1 VHIVI
6 NFQSFDLNLLR
17 VFDAAMSERS
27 LTRAAKRLHLSQSA
41 VSHALKR
48 LREAVGEDQ
57 FERTAFGVIPTP
69 RADALWP
76 SVRTSLAQLQHAIAP
91 AGYDPRAEA
100 ANFRLTMADA
110 TAAMLLP
117 PIVQV
122 IEGMQALANLQVL
135 PLTTRDPRALIE
147 HGDADLAVGYFPQA
161 IAAILAQGGDAQ
173 LHHQRLYESEYRC
186 VMRPGHPLADVEL
199 TLDRYC
205 EAHHLFVSFSG
216 RPHGPIDE
224 ALAVVGR
231 RRRIVLTV
239 NQFFTAGRVV
249 MQSDL
254 LTVLPASFIPATGFR
269 ESLVIRPLPI
279 ALANIHVEMVWHA
292 RRDDDP
298 RQRWLREQ
306 VMAASRTWPA

>member
-1 VHIVI
+1 
-6 NFQSFDLNLLR
+6 
-17 VFDAAMSERS
+17 
-27 LTRAAKRLHLSQSA
+27 
-41 VSHALKR
+41 
-48 LREAVGEDQ
+48 
-57 FERTAFGVIPTP
+57 
-69 RADALWP
+69 
-76 SVRTSLAQLQHAIAP
+76 
-91 AGYDPRAEA
+91 
-100 ANFRLTMADA
+100 
-110 TAAMLLP
+110 
-117 PIVQV
+117 VQV